1 MWTMWS
7 RCSLSWVPL
16 EDHEKL
22 GGMATRA
29 PDCGQRSDLLRLW
42 KMKIPMALELGQS
55 AFACPHMPYSP
66 KPPGTADLGFGA
78 LSSASRGFTTCFIL
92 CIDFLMQEKG
102 QEYQGALSDV
112 WHPFSH
118 PCLFY
123 WLWTICTSRPQAVP
137 QTPGRNLATGY
148 LFFCPWVL
156 NSWILRTKEQ
166 GVSKRTDEL
175 SCGSIKGEEAQQ
187 EC

>member
-1 MWTMWS
+1 MWS

-112 WHPFSH
+112 
-118 PCLFY
+118 
-123 WLWTICTSRPQAVP
+123 
-137 QTPGRNLATGY
+137 
-148 LFFCPWVL
+148 
-156 NSWILRTKEQ
+156 
-166 GVSKRTDEL
+166 
-175 SCGSIKGEEAQQ
+175 
-187 EC
+187 